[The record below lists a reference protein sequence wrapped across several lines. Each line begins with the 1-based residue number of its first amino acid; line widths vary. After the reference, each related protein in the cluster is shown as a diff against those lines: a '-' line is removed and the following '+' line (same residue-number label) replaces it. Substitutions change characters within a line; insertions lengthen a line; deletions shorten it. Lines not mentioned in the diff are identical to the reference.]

1 MYYSIPKDPKKA
13 KQVFQRF
20 LAENASI
27 AGPSFSGRRRP
38 KPPVSVQ
45 AQGGTGEVLL
55 TWLAPPDPSINGYN
69 IYQDTENNRILTVDS
84 TTGQARIKAKP
95 ATPTGYYVSS
105 FNANQESVKV
115 PIIGN
120 PTSDLYVVTG
130 TSGGTSGTSPTVPP
144 GYTYGTGCFN
154 GKVTV
159 KTNFGFIKFGDLPW
173 DFEIENN
180 TGRHPAKL
188 IIHGPAVWKMIDM
201 GEGWLVT
208 PEHPIFDGEAYVTA
222 SVRFGDE
229 FPRTDFQ
236 GPVFNLSVE
245 SEDEKDLHYI
255 LGNGYVAHN
264 IRK

>member
-120 PTSDLYVVTG
+120 PTRDLYVVTATSRG
-130 TSGGTSGTSPTVPP
+130 TSETSPTVPP
-144 GYTYGTGCFN
+144 GYPYEKGCFD
-154 GKVTV
+154 GKATV
-159 KTNFGFIKFGDLPW
+159 KTNIGAIKFEDLPL
-173 DFEIENN
+173 DLKIETD
-180 TGRHPAKL
+180 TGRHP
-188 IIHGPAVWKMIDM
+188 
-201 GEGWLVT
+201 
-208 PEHPIFDGEAYVTA
+208 
-222 SVRFGDE
+222 
-229 FPRTDFQ
+229 
-236 GPVFNLSVE
+236 
-245 SEDEKDLHYI
+245 
-255 LGNGYVAHN
+255 
-264 IRK
+264 